1 MPNVVWVD
9 LDKLDLKADTPV
21 QMFDLE
27 SDFEAN
33 GEVSKHSRPAKPVEF
48 RQAGVAV
55 QWQPAHRKQYT
66 HGRHHEP
73 PVA

>member
-1 MPNVVWVD
+1 MHNVVWVD
-9 LDKLDLKADTPV
+9 LDKLDLKAGTAA

-33 GEVSKHSRPAKPVEF
+33 GEVSKRSRPAKPIEF
-48 RQAGVAV
+48 QQAGAAV
-55 QWQPAHRKQYT
+55 QRKSAHRKQYT